1 VVIIGWAEVLA
12 TWAEVLAVMV
22 DLDSVGG
29 WCCLGD

>member
-29 WCCLGD
+29 WCCLGG